1 MQLNF
6 NESVLKMVS
15 AHAVGNKGN
24 GQDLVTS
31 TQPFSLANEEMA
43 IIKEAF
49 FARFNLESDKYSF
62 SHGAALNFNEVYS
75 FCLECLADESAF
87 HENSINIARHLYEST
102 THPKVKAGELYVCYF
117 NNCFVDGAFI
127 DAMGLFKTENKS
139 NFLDLHPDAAA
150 FSLELKTGADVAKF
164 DKACLVLPT
173 NAEKG
178 FDVLIFDSNGNRGEE
193 AQFWRETFLGVVP
206 QATEYYHT
214 NQFMG
219 LAKDFITAQ
228 LPQEYDIEKTGQI
241 DLLNK
246 SIEYFRANE
255 SFDKKNFANEV
266 FEDKRI
272 IKAFTEF
279 EHNYSELNELEMPE
293 NFDISTQAVKKQAR
307 VFKSVLK
314 LDKNFHVYIHGD
326 KSLIE
331 KGFDEKTGKSF
342 YKIFF
347 DEET

>member
-1 MQLNF
+1 MQANF
-6 NESVLKMVS
+6 NEAELKQLSV
-15 AHAVGNKGN
+15 HYVGNKGN
-24 GQDLVTS
+24 GQDIVT
-31 TQPFSLANEEMA
+31 TKKPFSLGDDDKQ
-43 IIKEAF
+43 IICAAF
-49 FARFNLESDKYSF
+49 FGKFALDSDKYSF
-62 SHGAALNFNEVYS
+62 AHGSSLNFNEVYN
-75 FCLECLADESAF
+75 FCLEALGEENTF
-87 HENSINIARHLYEST
+87 HKNSVNIAKHLYDNT

-117 NNCFVDGAFI
+117 GNCLVNGAFV
-127 DAMGLFKTENKS
+127 DAMGLFKTETKS
-139 NFLDLHPDAAA
+139 SFLDVTVDSKDS
-150 FSLELKTGADVAKF
+150 SLDLRTGADVSKF

-173 NAEKG
+173 NAENG
-178 FDVLIFDSNGNRGEE
+178 FDVLIYDSNGNRGDE
-193 AQFWRETFLGVVP
+193 AAFWREGFLGVVP

-219 LAKDFITAQ
+219 LAKEFITSQ

-246 SIEYFRANE
+246 SMDYFRANE
-255 SFDKKNFANEV
+255 SFDKKKFTQDV

-272 IKAFTEF
+272 IKSFKEF
-279 EHNYSELNELEMPE
+279 ETNYTEMNDIELPDS
-293 NFDISTQAVKKQAR
+293 FDISTQAVKKQVR

-342 YKIFF
+342 YKIYF
-347 DEET
+347 DEEN

>member
-1 MQLNF
+1 MQTNF
-6 NESVLKMVS
+6 SEAVLKSVS
-15 AHAVGNKGN
+15 AHYIGNKGN
-24 GQDLVTS
+24 GQDMIT
-31 TQPFSLANEEMA
+31 TAKPFTLSEDDRQ
-43 IIKEAF
+43 IIKDGF
-49 FARFNLESDKYSF
+49 FGKFNLESEKYSF
-62 SHGAALNFNEVYS
+62 SHGSSLNFNEVYN
-75 FCLECLADESAF
+75 FCLESLAEETSF
-87 HENSINIARHLYEST
+87 HQNSINIAQHLYENT
-102 THPKVKAGELYVCYF
+102 THPKVKEGELYVCYF
-117 NNCFVDGAFI
+117 GNCYVDGAFV

-139 NFLDLHPDAAA
+139 NFLDVTVEVTES
-150 FSLELKTGADVAKF
+150 SLNLRTGADVSKF

-178 FDVLIFDSNGNRGEE
+178 FDVFIYDSNGGRGDE
-193 AQFWRETFLGVVP
+193 AAFWREGFLGVVP
-206 QATEYYHT
+206 QATGYYHT

-219 LAKDFITAQ
+219 LAKEFITAQ

-246 SIEYFRANE
+246 SMEYFRANE
-255 SFDKKNFANEV
+255 SFDKQQFTEDV

-272 IKAFTEF
+272 IKAFKAF
-279 EHNYSELNELEMPE
+279 EDNYTGMNDLDMPDS
-293 NFDISTQAVKKQAR
+293 FDISTQAVKKQVR

-342 YKIFF
+342 YKIYF
-347 DEET
+347 DEEN